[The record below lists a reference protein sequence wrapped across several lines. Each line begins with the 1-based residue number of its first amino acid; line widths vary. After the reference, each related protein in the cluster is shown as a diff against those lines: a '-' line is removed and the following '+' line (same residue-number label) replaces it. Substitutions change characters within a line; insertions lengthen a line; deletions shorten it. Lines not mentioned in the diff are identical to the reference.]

1 MVQIE
6 KMQIQAEGEENVL
19 FLVGSTTL
27 GLLDMIEKGIISN
40 TDAAMAFCLPIM
52 IRTEEPTLIHQI
64 CSRIDEL
71 DTYPLTRRQMEI
83 EKIRKLCFELMADY
97 NYEDTVRKKQKISI
111 QFLYSGSV
119 PPIQS

>member
-27 GLLDMIEKGIISN
+27 GMLDMIEKGIISN

-52 IRTEEPTLIHQI
+52 FRTEESTLIHQI

-71 DTYPLTRRQMEI
+71 HTYPPTRRQMEI
-83 EKIRKLCFELMADY
+83 EKIRKLCFELMANY
-97 NYEDTVRKKQKISI
+97 NYVDTVRKKQNISI
-111 QFLYSGSV
+111 QFLYSV